1 MEIRNLPTDS
11 VVYNQPI
18 PAKKKI
24 LLLSDD
30 LRMHSGVGTVS
41 RNLVKG
47 TCHLFDWVQI
57 GGAIKH
63 PDGGK
68 IVDISED
75 LRKEMGVPSAYCKIY
90 PTDGYGNPDVLR
102 HVISEEKPDMIIHFT
117 DPRFWE
123 WLYQMEHE
131 LRQTTP
137 LGYLNIW
144 DDLPFPHWNE
154 NAYESCDLL
163 MAISKQ
169 TYNINKHVC
178 QRSPRVEGIDLHYV
192 PHGINPLEF
201 FPIDANHPE
210 WNDMQNFKMEL
221 LGDNMDS
228 EMIFTFNSRNI
239 RRKMV
244 SDAILAYR
252 LFCDTLSKEDAAK
265 CIFLL
270 HTDTVDPNGTDL
282 PAVARA
288 LCPDYKVGFSTA
300 KIDSKTLNYFYN
312 ISNCGINT
320 SSAEGFGLSCME
332 TIMSGTPV
340 IVNTTGGL
348 QDQCGFVKDNGEVI
362 LETDFTA
369 DWPTNANGRYKEHGE
384 WAFPIYP
391 QINLQGSPQTPY
403 IYDSRASV
411 QDVALQMLE
420 VYNIG
425 SQERNRVGLVGRDWA
440 MANGFTM
447 EDMCNDFT
455 TAVNTCFDNFKPRAR
470 FSMTDT
476 SIPTPTYP
484 AGIIFNNILGEE

>member
-11 VVYNQPI
+11 VVHNQPI

-102 HVISEEKPDMIIHFT
+102 HVLSEEKPDMIIHFT

-210 WNDMQNFKMEL
+210 WNDMQNFKME
-221 LGDNMDS
+221 
-228 EMIFTFNSRNI
+228 
-239 RRKMV
+239 
-244 SDAILAYR
+244 
-252 LFCDTLSKEDAAK
+252 
-265 CIFLL
+265 
-270 HTDTVDPNGTDL
+270 
-282 PAVARA
+282 
-288 LCPDYKVGFSTA
+288 
-300 KIDSKTLNYFYN
+300 
-312 ISNCGINT
+312 
-320 SSAEGFGLSCME
+320 
-332 TIMSGTPV
+332 
-340 IVNTTGGL
+340 
-348 QDQCGFVKDNGEVI
+348 
-362 LETDFTA
+362 
-369 DWPTNANGRYKEHGE
+369 
-384 WAFPIYP
+384 
-391 QINLQGSPQTPY
+391 
-403 IYDSRASV
+403 
-411 QDVALQMLE
+411 
-420 VYNIG
+420 
-425 SQERNRVGLVGRDWA
+425 
-440 MANGFTM
+440 
-447 EDMCNDFT
+447 
-455 TAVNTCFDNFKPRAR
+455 
-470 FSMTDT
+470 
-476 SIPTPTYP
+476 
-484 AGIIFNNILGEE
+484 